1 MTTLFSRVAL
11 SKLQRTDGVIIRQKV
26 DAAKTRIESLNPLV
40 TIQAVSHDTL
50 GDPESLDALVQS
62 VDLVCV
68 TDWHREGLVRH
79 ATCS

>member
-1 MTTLFSRVAL
+1 MEI
-11 SKLQRTDGVIIRQKV
+11 QRTDGSTVRQKV

-40 TIQAVSHDTL
+40 TIQAVSHDVL
-50 GDPESLDALVQS
+50 QERESLDALVRS

-79 ATCS
+79 VFAD